1 MRTLINKN
9 DTDYTGNTKTTN
21 TKIHTRRNTMDFETL
36 KTSSSNFDKLTKAL
50 ETNLKPEDQSN
61 KNKYQDDRF
70 WKPELDKTGNGF
82 AVLRFLPA
90 IDGED
95 LPWQRVWSHAFQDK
109 GGWYIEN
116 SLTTMSQK
124 DPVSEEN
131 TRLWNTGL
139 DSDKE
144 IARKRKR
151 KLSYYSNIMIVSD
164 PKHPENEG
172 KVFLFKFGKKIFDK
186 ITEAM
191 QPAFD
196 DEQPINPFDFWK
208 GANFKLKIRKVD
220 GYWNYDKSEF
230 ESVSQAAVDDEKIK
244 AIWKQQHPLKPF
256 VDLSNFK
263 TYDELKEKLN
273 RVITGTQSTVT
284 VDEVDLPQSTST
296 TSVEM
301 PKVNMSTPA
310 SDEDDT
316 LDYFSKLADED

>member
-1 MRTLINKN
+1 
-9 DTDYTGNTKTTN
+9 
-21 TKIHTRRNTMDFETL
+21 MDFETL
-36 KTSSSNFDKLTKAL
+36 KSSSSNFDKLTKAL
-50 ETNLKPEDQSN
+50 EQNLAPEDQSN

-70 WKPELDKTGNGF
+70 WKPEMDKTGNGY
-82 AVLRFLPA
+82 AVIRFLPS
-90 IDGED
+90 IEGED

-109 GGWYIEN
+109 GGWFIEN
-116 SLTTMSQK
+116 SLTTLGQK

-151 KLSYYSNIMIVSD
+151 KLSYHANILVVSD

-172 KVFLFKFGKKIFDK
+172 QVKLYKFGKKIFDK

-196 DEQPINPFDFWK
+196 DETPINPFDFWK

-230 ESVSQAAVDDEKIK
+230 ESVSAIAESDDKIK
-244 AIWKQQHPLKPF
+244 EIWSKQHALKAF
-256 VDLSNFK
+256 VDPSNFK